1 MGFVP
6 CPNVCQLEA
15 VYTQNGEIV
24 ENVFHV
30 LFAAGITVPFM
41 NLLMTDADTWDASN
55 MAAKRHLDSQLVK
68 WRARDL
74 TTQAGA
80 VVELDLATP
89 RPGAVSGVALPNHA
103 TIAISW
109 RTGLAGRSQR
119 GRSYLVGLADS
130 SLDTTAQQITPAA
143 ATSYAAG
150 WTALLAA
157 INANVT
163 RSMVV
168 LSRRHNGA
176 DRAVGVTT
184 PITSAIFSDLYVDS
198 QRRRLPKHNR
208 HH

>member
-1 MGFVP
+1 MDFVE

-15 VYTQNGEIV
+15 VYLQAGEVV

-55 MAAKRHLDSQLVK
+55 QFSKRHTTTSLVK

-74 TTQAGA
+74 TTQSGA
-80 VVELDLATP
+80 VVELNLATP
-89 RPGAVSGVALPNHA
+89 RPGTVSGIPLPNHA

-119 GRSYLVGLADS
+119 GRSYFVGLADS
-130 SLDTTAQQITPAA
+130 SLDATGQQLAPAA
-143 ATSYAAG
+143 ATAINGS

-157 INANVT
+157 VNANVT
-163 RSMVV
+163 RQMVV
-168 LSRRHNGA
+168 LSRATGGHPRLT
-176 DRAVGVTT
+176 GVTT
-184 PITSAIFSDLYVDS
+184 PITAAVFSDLYVDS

>member
-1 MGFVP
+1 MTFVP

-15 VYTQNGEIV
+15 VYTQAGEVV

-41 NLLMTDADTWDASN
+41 QLLMTDADTWDASN
-55 MAAKRHLDSQLVK
+55 QASKRHTTTSLVK

-74 TTQAGA
+74 TTATGA

-89 RPGAVSGVALPNHA
+89 RPGTVSGLPLPNHA

-119 GRSYLVGLADS
+119 GRSYFVGLADS
-130 SLDTTAQQITPAA
+130 SLDTTGQQLAAAA
-143 ATSYAAG
+143 ATAINAS

-168 LSRRHNGA
+168 LSRQSDTHP
-176 DRAVGVTT
+176 RAVGATT
-184 PITSAIFSDLYVDS
+184 PITSAVFSDLYIDS